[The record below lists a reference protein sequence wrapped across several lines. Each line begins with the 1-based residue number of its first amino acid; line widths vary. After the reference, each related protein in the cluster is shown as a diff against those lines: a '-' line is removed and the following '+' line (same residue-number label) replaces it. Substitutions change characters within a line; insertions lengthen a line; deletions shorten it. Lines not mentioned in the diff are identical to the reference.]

1 MTKTE
6 YLYGV
11 KPSHFD
17 GMTFY
22 EALEERTRLAKKHIF
37 DEVRNGPNR
46 AKRVREITKAIKWC
60 ENLLK
65 GKEKS

>member
-6 YLYGV
+6 KLYGV

-22 EALEERTRLAKKHIF
+22 EALEERIRLAKKHLF
-37 DEVRNGPNR
+37 DEVRNGQNR
-46 AKRVREITKAIKWC
+46 QDRVREINKAIEWC

-65 GKEKS
+65 EKEKS

>member
-17 GMTFY
+17 GMEFY
-22 EALEERTRLAKKHIF
+22 EALEERIKLAKKHLF
-37 DEVRNGPNR
+37 DEVRHGPNR
-46 AKRVREITKAIKWC
+46 RDRVREISKAIEWC

-65 GKEKS
+65 EKEES